1 MRNTFLIC
9 ICCLGGLLLSVGD
22 AAAERLQPP
31 HNLQAAK
38 SAKLEG
44 AVELSWSAVR
54 GATGYLISASR
65 ENDDNWH
72 NVGESAVTEFQVNEL
87 PEETKY
93 YFRVASV
100 GKSGQSDWSK
110 AVVQISSG
118 KRGPHVVHGRLATA
132 ADRAAGVSRCWRSSP
147 CVTQGW
153 RAYRLPLSRV
163 R

>member
-1 MRNTFLIC
+1 MRNSFLIC
-9 ICCLGGLLLSVGD
+9 ICCLGGLLLSIGD
-22 AAAERLQPP
+22 AAAERLAPP

-44 AVELSWSAVR
+44 AVELSWSVVR

-72 NVGESAVTEFQVNEL
+72 NVGESTVTEFQVNEL

-110 AVVQISSG
+110 AVVQVSSG
-118 KRGPHVVHGRLATA
+118 KRGPHLAGRRLATVAEACA
-132 ADRAAGVSRCWRSSP
+132 AVTRSWRSPP
-147 CVTQGW
+147 CLNKGR
-153 RAYRLPLSRV
+153 RAYLLPPVRV

>member
-1 MRNTFLIC
+1 MGF
-9 ICCLGGLLLSVGD
+9 D
-22 AAAERLQPP
+22 AAHGGIAALLPK
-31 HNLQAAK
+31 LQA
-38 SAKLEG
+38 LPYYP
-44 AVELSWSAVR
+44 ELFTFAFGDS
-54 GATGYLISASR
+54 T
-65 ENDDNWH
+65 
-72 NVGESAVTEFQVNEL
+72 VTEFQVNEL

-118 KRGPHVVHGRLATA
+118 KRGPHVFHRRLARA
-132 ADRAAGVSRCWRSSP
+132 ADGAVGFTGPCRSST

-153 RAYRLPLSRV
+153 RGYLLPLSRV

>member
-1 MRNTFLIC
+1 MRNSYLIC
-9 ICCLGGLLLSVGD
+9 ICCLGGLLLGAGD

-31 HNLQAAK
+31 HNLQAVK

-72 NVGESAVTEFQVNEL
+72 NVGDSTVTEFQVNEL

-118 KRGPHVVHGRLATA
+118 KRGPHVFHRRLARA
-132 ADRAAGVSRCWRSSP
+132 ADGAVGFTGPCRSST

-153 RAYRLPLSRV
+153 RGYLLPLSRV